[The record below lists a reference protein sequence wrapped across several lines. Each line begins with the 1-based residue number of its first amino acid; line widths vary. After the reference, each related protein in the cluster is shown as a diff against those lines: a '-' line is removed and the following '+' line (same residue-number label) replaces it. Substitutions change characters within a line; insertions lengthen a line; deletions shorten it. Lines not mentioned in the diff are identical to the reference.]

1 MSQGSKSPVICLE
14 DAAMASSDAD
24 NLACIA
30 DAANLACILMYWAT
44 PQRKASEIEQAVQ
57 RAKQV

>member
-1 MSQGSKSPVICLE
+1 
-14 DAAMASSDAD
+14 MASSDAD